1 MCATHL
7 SFVKISNIFD
17 IFVNLNLIILLLQIS
32 EIKMANIPD
41 TNLSQL
47 GPVEYGSFTVEV
59 IDPVSDY
66 VELMEVSD

>member
-1 MCATHL
+1 
-7 SFVKISNIFD
+7 
-17 IFVNLNLIILLLQIS
+17 
-32 EIKMANIPD
+32 MADIPD

-66 VELMEVSD
+66 MELMEVSTWKLLFFYLFPEDIVTLIFFFFLQLCY